1 MKQIRQE
8 QSQGQTVKNTTKQI
22 LNYYLNMNSNDMIN
36 QIKTLLG
43 METKLA
49 QAKLENGTVI
59 EAEEMVEGKEIF
71 IVTEEERIA
80 MPTGTYNLEDGS
92 ILVVEEEGIIASVG
106 AAEEAPEEEVE
117 AEIAEDL
124 SEEVSEEVTEENL
137 EEEKEEMG
145 YATKEELAE
154 VKSMIEEIKA
164 MIEKE
169 EMSEETPEEVQ
180 EEVKEE
186 LSAVEKVTHN
196 PETEEKK
203 INFLYGQSRTQN
215 TMDRVM
221 SKISQIKK

>member
-1 MKQIRQE
+1 
-8 QSQGQTVKNTTKQI
+8 
-22 LNYYLNMNSNDMIN
+22 MNSNDMIN

-59 EAEEMVEGKEIF
+59 EAEEMVEGNEIF

-80 MPTGTYNLEDGS
+80 MPVGEYQLEDGQV
-92 ILVVEEEGIIASVG
+92 LVVEEEGIIASVG

-117 AEIAEDL
+117 AEVAEDL
-124 SEEVSEEVTEENL
+124 SEEVTEENL

-164 MIEKE
+164 MIDKKE

-196 PETEEKK
+196 PETEDKK
-203 INFLYGQSRTQN
+203 ISFLYGQSRPQN

-221 SKISQIKK
+221 AKISQIKK

>member
-1 MKQIRQE
+1 
-8 QSQGQTVKNTTKQI
+8 
-22 LNYYLNMNSNDMIN
+22 MNSNVMIN

-43 METKLA
+43 METTLA
-49 QAKLENGTVI
+49 QVKLENGTVI

-71 IVTEEERIA
+71 IVTDEERIA

-117 AEIAEDL
+117 AEVAEDL
-124 SEEVSEEVTEENL
+124 SEEVTEENL

-154 VKSMIEEIKA
+154 VKSMIEDIKA
-164 MIEKE
+164 MIQKE
-169 EMSEETPEEVQ
+169 EMSEEVSEEVQ

-196 PETEEKK
+196 PETEDKK
-203 INFLYGQSRTQN
+203 INFLYGQSRPQN

-221 SKISQIKK
+221 NKISQINK

>member
-1 MKQIRQE
+1 
-8 QSQGQTVKNTTKQI
+8 
-22 LNYYLNMNSNDMIN
+22 MNSNDMIN

-43 METKLA
+43 MEAKLA

-59 EAEEMVEGKEIF
+59 EADEMAEGNEIF
-71 IVTEEERIA
+71 IVTEDERIA
-80 MPTGTYNLEDGS
+80 MPVGEYQLEDGS
-92 ILVVEEEGIIASVG
+92 VLIVEEEGIIASVG

-117 AEIAEDL
+117 AEVAEDL
-124 SEEVSEEVTEENL
+124 SEEVTEENL

-164 MIEKE
+164 MIEKKE
-169 EMSEETPEEVQ
+169 EMSEDVSEEVQ

-196 PETEEKK
+196 PETQDKK
-203 INFLYGQSRTQN
+203 LNFLYGQSRPQN

-221 SKISQIKK
+221 AKISQIKK

>member
-1 MKQIRQE
+1 
-8 QSQGQTVKNTTKQI
+8 
-22 LNYYLNMNSNDMIN
+22 MNSNDMIN

-43 METKLA
+43 MEAKLA

-59 EAEEMVEGKEIF
+59 ESDMTEGSEIF

-80 MPTGTYNLEDGS
+80 MPIGEYQLEDGQVL
-92 ILVVEEEGIIASVG
+92 IVEEEGIIASVG
-106 AAEEAPEEEVE
+106 AKEEAPEEEVE
-117 AEIAEDL
+117 AEVAEDL
-124 SEEVSEEVTEENL
+124 SEEVTEENL

-154 VKSMIEEIKA
+154 VKSMIEDIKA
-164 MIEKE
+164 MIEKKE
-169 EMSEETPEEVQ
+169 EMSEEVSEE
-180 EEVKEE
+180 KEE

-196 PETEEKK
+196 PEVEDKK
-203 INFLYGQSRTQN
+203 MSFLYGQSRPQN

>member
-1 MKQIRQE
+1 
-8 QSQGQTVKNTTKQI
+8 
-22 LNYYLNMNSNDMIN
+22 MNSNDMIN

-49 QAKLENGTVI
+49 QAKLENGTII
-59 EAEEMVEGKEIF
+59 EADEMAEGNEIF

-80 MPTGTYNLEDGS
+80 MPVGEYQLEDGQVL
-92 ILVVEEEGIIASVG
+92 IVEEEGIIASVG
-106 AAEEAPEEEVE
+106 AAEEAPEEEV
-117 AEIAEDL
+117 
-124 SEEVSEEVTEENL
+124 SEEVEASEEVIEEAL
-137 EEEKEEMG
+137 EEEDKEEMG

-169 EMSEETPEEVQ
+169 EMSEDVS

-186 LSAVEKVTHN
+186 LSAIEKVTHN
-196 PETEEKK
+196 PEIEDKK
-203 INFLYGQSRTQN
+203 ISFLYGQSRTQN

-221 SKISQIKK
+221 AKISQIKK

>member
-1 MKQIRQE
+1 
-8 QSQGQTVKNTTKQI
+8 
-22 LNYYLNMNSNDMIN
+22 MNSNDMIN

-43 METKLA
+43 MEAKLA

-59 EAEEMVEGKEIF
+59 EADEMAEGNEIF
-71 IVTEEERIA
+71 IVTPEERIA
-80 MPTGTYNLEDGS
+80 MPVGEYQLEDGS
-92 ILVVEEEGIIASVG
+92 ILIVEEEGIIASVG

-117 AEIAEDL
+117 ASEDL
-124 SEEVSEEVTEENL
+124 SEEVTEENL

-154 VKSMIEEIKA
+154 VKTMIEEIKA
-164 MIEKE
+164 MIKDKE
-169 EMSEETPEEVQ
+169 EMSEDVQENVQ

-203 INFLYGQSRTQN
+203 MNFLFGQSRTQN
-215 TMDRVM
+215 TTDRVM
-221 SKISQIKK
+221 AKISQIKK

>member
-1 MKQIRQE
+1 
-8 QSQGQTVKNTTKQI
+8 
-22 LNYYLNMNSNDMIN
+22 MNSNDMIN

-49 QAKLENGTVI
+49 QAKLENGTII
-59 EAEEMVEGKEIF
+59 EAEEMTQGNEVF

-80 MPTGTYNLEDGS
+80 MPVGEYQLEDGQ
-92 ILVVEEEGIIASVG
+92 ILIVEEEGIIASVG

-117 AEIAEDL
+117 AEVAEDL
-124 SEEVSEEVTEENL
+124 SEEVTEENL

-164 MIEKE
+164 MIKDKE
-169 EMSEETPEEVQ
+169 EMSEDVQENVQEEVQ

-196 PETEEKK
+196 PEIEEKK
-203 INFLYGQSRTQN
+203 MNFLYGQSRPQN

>member
-1 MKQIRQE
+1 
-8 QSQGQTVKNTTKQI
+8 
-22 LNYYLNMNSNDMIN
+22 MIN

-59 EAEEMVEGKEIF
+59 EAEAMEEGNEIF

-80 MPTGTYNLEDGS
+80 MPVGEYQLEDGQVL
-92 ILVVEEEGIIASVG
+92 IVEEEGIIASVG
-106 AAEEAPEEEVE
+106 AAEEAPEEVE
-117 AEIAEDL
+117 A
-124 SEEVSEEVTEENL
+124 SEEVAEETSEELSEEVTEENL

-154 VKSMIEEIKA
+154 VKDMIEEIKA
-164 MIEKE
+164 MIKDKE
-169 EMSEETPEEVQ
+169 EMSEEPQ

-196 PETEEKK
+196 PEAEEKK
-203 INFLYGQSRTQN
+203 INFLYGQSRPQN

-221 SKISQIKK
+221 SRISQIKK

>member
-1 MKQIRQE
+1 
-8 QSQGQTVKNTTKQI
+8 
-22 LNYYLNMNSNDMIN
+22 MIN

-59 EAEEMVEGKEIF
+59 EAEEMAEGNEVF

-80 MPTGTYNLEDGS
+80 MPVGEYQLEDGS
-92 ILVVEEEGIIASVG
+92 VLIVEEEGIIASVG

-117 AEIAEDL
+117 ASEEVAEEISEEL
-124 SEEVSEEVTEENL
+124 SEESTEEVEL
-137 EEEKEEMG
+137 EEKEEMG

-154 VKSMIEEIKA
+154 VKDMIEEIKA
-164 MIEKE
+164 MIKDKE
-169 EMSEETPEEVQ
+169 EMSEEPQ

-203 INFLYGQSRTQN
+203 INFLYGQSRPQN

-221 SKISQIKK
+221 AKISQIKK

>member
-1 MKQIRQE
+1 
-8 QSQGQTVKNTTKQI
+8 
-22 LNYYLNMNSNDMIN
+22 MNSNDMIN

-49 QAKLENGTVI
+49 QAKLENGTII
-59 EAEEMVEGKEIF
+59 EAEEMAEGNEVF

-80 MPTGTYNLEDGS
+80 MPIGEYQLEDGQVL
-92 ILVVEEEGIIASVG
+92 IVEEEGIIASVG
-106 AAEEAPEEEVE
+106 AAEEAPEVEEEVE
-117 AEIAEDL
+117 A
-124 SEEVSEEVTEENL
+124 SEEVAEETSEELSEEVTEENL
-137 EEEKEEMG
+137 EEDDKEEMG

-154 VKSMIEEIKA
+154 VKDMIEEIKA
-164 MIEKE
+164 MIKDKE
-169 EMSEETPEEVQ
+169 EMSEEVQ

-203 INFLYGQSRTQN
+203 INFLYGQSRPQN

-221 SKISQIKK
+221 AKISQIKK

>member
-1 MKQIRQE
+1 
-8 QSQGQTVKNTTKQI
+8 
-22 LNYYLNMNSNDMIN
+22 MNSNDMIN

-49 QAKLENGTVI
+49 QAKLENGTII
-59 EAEEMVEGKEIF
+59 EAEEMAQGNEVF

-80 MPTGTYNLEDGS
+80 MPIGEYQLEDGQVL
-92 ILVVEEEGIIASVG
+92 IVEEEGIIASVG

-117 AEIAEDL
+117 ASEEVAEEISEEL
-124 SEEVSEEVTEENL
+124 SEESTEEVEL
-137 EEEKEEMG
+137 EEKEEMG

-169 EMSEETPEEVQ
+169 EMSEETPEEV
-180 EEVKEE
+180 KEE

-203 INFLYGQSRTQN
+203 INFLYGQSRPQN

-221 SKISQIKK
+221 AKISQIKK

>member
-1 MKQIRQE
+1 MK
-8 QSQGQTVKNTTKQI
+8 
-22 LNYYLNMNSNDMIN
+22 SNDMIN

-43 METKLA
+43 MEAKLA

-59 EAEEMVEGKEIF
+59 EAEEMVEGNEIF

-80 MPTGTYNLEDGS
+80 MPVGEYQLEDGQV
-92 ILVVEEEGIIASVG
+92 LTVEEEGIIASVG
-106 AAEEAPEEEVE
+106 AKEEAPEEEVE
-117 AEIAEDL
+117 AEVAEDL
-124 SEEVSEEVTEENL
+124 SEEVTEEVTEENL
-137 EEEKEEMG
+137 EEEKEEMN

-169 EMSEETPEEVQ
+169 EMSEEPQ

-196 PETEEKK
+196 PETEDKK
-203 INFLYGQSRTQN
+203 INFLYGQSRPQN

-221 SKISQIKK
+221 NKISQINK

>member
-1 MKQIRQE
+1 
-8 QSQGQTVKNTTKQI
+8 
-22 LNYYLNMNSNDMIN
+22 MNSNDMIN

-49 QAKLENGTVI
+49 QAKLENGTII
-59 EAEEMVEGKEIF
+59 EAQEMAQGNEIF

-80 MPTGTYNLEDGS
+80 MPVGEYQLEDGQVL
-92 ILVVEEEGIIASVG
+92 IVEEEGIIASVG
-106 AAEEAPEEEVE
+106 AKEEAPEEEVE
-117 AEIAEDL
+117 AEVAEDLSEEVNEEL

-164 MIEKE
+164 MIEKKE
-169 EMSEETPEEVQ
+169 EMSEEVQ
-180 EEVKEE
+180 EVKEE

-196 PETEEKK
+196 PETEDKK
-203 INFLYGQSRTQN
+203 ISFLYGQSRPQN

-221 SKISQIKK
+221 AKISQIKK

>member
-1 MKQIRQE
+1 
-8 QSQGQTVKNTTKQI
+8 
-22 LNYYLNMNSNDMIN
+22 MNSNDMIN

-43 METKLA
+43 MEAKLA

-59 EAEEMVEGKEIF
+59 EAEDMSEGNEIF

-80 MPTGTYNLEDGS
+80 MPIGEYQLEDGQVL
-92 ILVVEEEGIIASVG
+92 IVEEEGIIASVG
-106 AAEEAPEEEVE
+106 AKEESPEEEVE
-117 AEIAEDL
+117 AEVAEDL
-124 SEEVSEEVTEENL
+124 SEEVNEELSEETTEEVTEENL

-154 VKSMIEEIKA
+154 VKSMIEDIKA

-169 EMSEETPEEVQ
+169 EMSEEVS
-180 EEVKEE
+180 EVKEE

-196 PETEEKK
+196 PEVEDKK
-203 INFLYGQSRTQN
+203 MNFLYGQSRTQN

-221 SKISQIKK
+221 AKISQIKK

>member
-1 MKQIRQE
+1 
-8 QSQGQTVKNTTKQI
+8 
-22 LNYYLNMNSNDMIN
+22 MNSNVMIN

-43 METKLA
+43 METTLA
-49 QAKLENGTVI
+49 QVKLENGTVI
-59 EAEEMVEGKEIF
+59 EAEEMVEGKEVF

-117 AEIAEDL
+117 AEVAEDL
-124 SEEVSEEVTEENL
+124 SEEVTEENL

-154 VKSMIEEIKA
+154 VKSMIEDIKA
-164 MIEKE
+164 MIQKE
-169 EMSEETPEEVQ
+169 EMSEEVSEEVQ

-196 PETEEKK
+196 PETEDKK
-203 INFLYGQSRTQN
+203 INFLYGQSRPQN

-221 SKISQIKK
+221 NKISQINK

>member
-1 MKQIRQE
+1 
-8 QSQGQTVKNTTKQI
+8 
-22 LNYYLNMNSNDMIN
+22 MNSNDMIN

-43 METKLA
+43 MEAKLA

-59 EAEEMVEGKEIF
+59 EADEMSEGNEIF

-80 MPTGTYNLEDGS
+80 MPVGEYQLEDGS
-92 ILVVEEEGIIASVG
+92 VLIVEEEGIIASIG
-106 AAEEAPEEEVE
+106 AAEEAPEEEV
-117 AEIAEDL
+117 
-124 SEEVSEEVTEENL
+124 SEEVEASEEVTEEVL

-154 VKSMIEEIKA
+154 VKSMIEDIKA
-164 MIEKE
+164 MIEKKE
-169 EMSEETPEEVQ
+169 EMSEEVSEELQ

-196 PETEEKK
+196 PEIEENKM
-203 INFLYGQSRTQN
+203 NFLYGQSRTQN

-221 SKISQIKK
+221 AKISQIKK

>member
-1 MKQIRQE
+1 
-8 QSQGQTVKNTTKQI
+8 
-22 LNYYLNMNSNDMIN
+22 MNSNDMIN

-43 METKLA
+43 METKLG

-59 EAEEMVEGKEIF
+59 EAEEMVEGNEVF

-80 MPTGTYNLEDGS
+80 MPVGEYQLEDGQ
-92 ILVVEEEGIIASVG
+92 ILIVEEEGIIASVG

-117 AEIAEDL
+117 AEVAEDL
-124 SEEVSEEVTEENL
+124 SEEVTEENL

-169 EMSEETPEEVQ
+169 EMSEDVQENVQ

-196 PETEEKK
+196 PEIEEKK
-203 INFLYGQSRTQN
+203 MNFLYGQSRPQN

>member
-1 MKQIRQE
+1 
-8 QSQGQTVKNTTKQI
+8 
-22 LNYYLNMNSNDMIN
+22 MNSNDMIN

-43 METKLA
+43 MEAKLA

-59 EAEEMVEGKEIF
+59 ESDMTEGSEIF

-80 MPTGTYNLEDGS
+80 MPTGTYNLEDGT

-106 AAEEAPEEEVE
+106 AKEEAPEEEVE
-117 AEIAEDL
+117 AEVAEDL
-124 SEEVSEEVTEENL
+124 SEEVTEENL

-154 VKSMIEEIKA
+154 VKSMIEDIKA
-164 MIEKE
+164 MIEKKE
-169 EMSEETPEEVQ
+169 EMSEEVSEE
-180 EEVKEE
+180 KEE

-196 PETEEKK
+196 PEVEDKK
-203 INFLYGQSRTQN
+203 ISFLYGQSRPQN

>member
-1 MKQIRQE
+1 MK
-8 QSQGQTVKNTTKQI
+8 
-22 LNYYLNMNSNDMIN
+22 SNDMIN

-43 METKLA
+43 MEAKLA

-59 EAEEMVEGKEIF
+59 EAEEMVEGNEIF

-80 MPTGTYNLEDGS
+80 MPVGEYQLEDGQV
-92 ILVVEEEGIIASVG
+92 LTVEEEGIIASVG
-106 AAEEAPEEEVE
+106 AKEEAPEEEVE
-117 AEIAEDL
+117 AEVAEDL
-124 SEEVSEEVTEENL
+124 SEEVTEEVTEENL
-137 EEEKEEMG
+137 EEEKEEMN

-169 EMSEETPEEVQ
+169 EMSEEPQ

-196 PETEEKK
+196 PETEDKK
-203 INFLYGQSRTQN
+203 MNFLYGQSRPQN

-221 SKISQIKK
+221 KKISQINK